1 MIRFRY
7 LPFTW
12 GKPKFQV
19 CWTLSLSL
27 FIQNQSISCVA
38 QFHISL
44 LLESEEVKEDKAPLL
59 QQSAWFLWKAFAN
72 NLTDQCCPCQAR
84 EEAKWPRTKWRK
96 MSPVINHRPAIHP
109 SWTLLPVLVIL
120 IHCGKN
126 NSYLRYEKYW
136 SKLDSLPTWC
146 CGVNMCP
153 LIYFL
158 FTIFSPCYGRACH
171 IRIKEKNC
179 FMFKNITALGLS

>member
-1 MIRFRY
+1 MLSPARWNDSLFNWTFFPSTWSDSDTFRSR
-7 LPFTW
+7 
-12 GKPKFQV
+12 GA
-19 CWTLSLSL
+19 SLSSRYVEHSHS
-27 FIQNQSISCVA
+27 FYIQKQSICCVA
-38 QFHISL
+38 QFHISI

-120 IHCGKN
+120 IHCGKKQLL
-126 NSYLRYEKYW
+126 SEIWKI
-136 SKLDSLPTWC
+136 
-146 CGVNMCP
+146 
-153 LIYFL
+153 LIE
-158 FTIFSPCYGRACH
+158 AW
-171 IRIKEKNC
+171 
-179 FMFKNITALGLS
+179 

>member
-1 MIRFRY
+1 MIVDLTELFSQHMIRFRY

-19 CWTLSLSL
+19 CWTFSLSL
-27 FIQNQSISCVA
+27 QLYIQKQSISCVA

-72 NLTDQCCPCQAR
+72 NLTDQCCTCQAR

-120 IHCGKN
+120 IHCGKKQLL
-126 NSYLRYEKYW
+126 SEIWKI
-136 SKLDSLPTWC
+136 
-146 CGVNMCP
+146 
-153 LIYFL
+153 LIE
-158 FTIFSPCYGRACH
+158 AW
-171 IRIKEKNC
+171 
-179 FMFKNITALGLS
+179 